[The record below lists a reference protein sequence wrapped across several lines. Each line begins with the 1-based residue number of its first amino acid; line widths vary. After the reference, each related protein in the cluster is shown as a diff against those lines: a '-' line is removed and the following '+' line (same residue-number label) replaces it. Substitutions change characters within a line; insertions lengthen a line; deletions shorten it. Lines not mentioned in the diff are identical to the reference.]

1 MQLPWRSLGLLAGFL
16 IAGPVR
22 PSQLRAQQ
30 AVTISGRVTNEAGAP
45 LSLASVYIETLGLG
59 TQTAED
65 GRYQLVV
72 PAARVRGQQ
81 VSLGVRAIGFR
92 NTSTLITLSGGA
104 ISQDFTLAANPLRL
118 GEVVV
123 TGSGTTTTVEK
134 LGNTINSVK
143 SEEVQKSNEPNIVN
157 ALAAK
162 APGVEI
168 TSQAGDPGAGSS
180 IIIRGLKTIQG
191 DGQPL
196 FVIDGQPIDN
206 STLNTSEFP
215 DASTAYSNRAADI
228 NPNDIESIEIL
239 KGAAASAIYGAR
251 AAQGVVLIT
260 TKSGRAG
267 QTRYS
272 FRSSFGWD
280 DVNQAIPL
288 QRSFGRGQFGSAAS
302 AACEEAGCYP
312 TSSSWGPALD
322 GGTPTFNHWD
332 EAFRTGRS
340 YDNVLSVSGGD
351 DRRTFFASL
360 GNTYQNGTIVG
371 SNDKYNRTT
380 ARLKATQF
388 FGNKLRVGGNIAYM
402 DVRARYIQK
411 GNNLNGILLGLAR
424 TPPDFDNFPYLID
437 GMHRSYRYPNPANTT
452 DDRVY
457 DNPFWVINEDR
468 NTSDVNRAIGNFDI
482 SWDPLRW
489 LNVKYTFGADY
500 SSDQRIEGLPPQSSG
515 DALTGQI
522 WQGNYDNLQLDHNV
536 VATAE
541 KRWSDALNT
550 SLTLGQNLNSR
561 DLRQVQAKG
570 TTYIDPKLFTLNNTV
585 SSNLQP
591 QNFSSL
597 VRVAGYFA
605 QAGVDLW
612 DQVYLTAAVRADQ
625 SSTFPAAD
633 RTNWY
638 PKASLAWNA
647 FGTGSRGAVGP
658 LSYLKLR
665 AAYGAVGREPL
676 AYQILD
682 AFSGGAQGLDFGGGS
697 TSPTQNGLGG
707 LVSDT
712 VKGAP
717 SLKPERT
724 AEFEAGFD
732 FGLFNQRINGGVT
745 LYDAKTTDVI
755 FFLPVPVSTGFKNV
769 TSNGGEITN
778 KGVEVQLNARALEYD
793 NFRWEIGVNWATN
806 KNKLTELQGAEYVGL
821 TGGFGNSVA
830 VRGEPIGSMYGT
842 DWVRCRYGVAD
853 ADNVQATSLGEST
866 DINAHCRAANAP
878 NGALFVDENGFPL
891 LDPANRVLGDP
902 NPDWISGI
910 RNNFTLF
917 KKFQVS
923 TLIDVKKGGVNWNG
937 TRLALQ
943 RFGTAGNTAVRATCG
958 QVSSDGSSCDRWEGN
973 EKIFGQTIEKSPGV
987 VGPGAGMSVP
997 IGENWWREDLGNNF
1011 NGPTG
1016 QGIEDAG
1023 YVKLREISAAY
1034 VWENRRV
1041 RDLTG
1046 FTSIELRLSARNLKT
1061 WSDYSG
1067 VDPETNLEGSFGIGR
1082 GQDYFNNP
1090 QTRSFIFTVLLSH

>member
-1 MQLPWRSLGLLAGFL
+1 MHLSWRSLGLLAGVL
-16 IAGPVR
+16 ITGTVR
-22 PSQLRAQQ
+22 PTLLEAQQ
-30 AVTISGRVTNEAGAP
+30 AVTITGRVTNDAGAP
-45 LSLASVYIETLGLG
+45 LTLASVYIEALGLG

-65 GRYQLVV
+65 GRYQLTV
-72 PAARVRGQQ
+72 PAGRVRGQQ

-92 NTSTLITLSGGA
+92 NTSSLITLTGG
-104 ISQDFTLAANPLRL
+104 SLSKDFTLTANPLRL

-123 TGSGTTTTVEK
+123 TGSGTSTTVEK

-143 SEEVQKSNEPNIVN
+143 ADEVQKSNEPNIVN

-162 APGVEI
+162 APGVEV

-206 STLNTSEFP
+206 STLKTGDFS
-215 DASTAYSNRAADI
+215 DAGTAYTNRAADI

-272 FRSSFGWD
+272 FRSSSTWD
-280 DVNQAIPL
+280 DVNRAIPL
-288 QRSFGRGQFGSAAS
+288 QRIYGRGQEGSAEL

-312 TSSSWGPALD
+312 TASSWGPKLD
-322 GGTPTFNHWD
+322 GGTKTFDHWN
-332 EAFRTGRS
+332 EAFSTGHTF
-340 YDNVLSVSGGD
+340 DNVLSISGGD
-351 DRRTFFASL
+351 DRRTFFASV

-371 SNDKYNRTT
+371 DHDKYNRTS

-388 FGNKLRVGGNIAYM
+388 FGSKLRVGGNISYM
-402 DVRARYIQK
+402 DVRARYVQK

-424 TPPDFDNFPYLID
+424 TPPDFDNFPYVVD
-437 GMHRSYRYPNPANTT
+437 GLHRSYRYPNPANTT

-457 DNPFWVINEDR
+457 DNPFWVINRDE
-468 NTSDVNRAIGNFDI
+468 NTSDVNRAIGNFDV
-482 SWDPLRW
+482 SWDALPW
-489 LNVKYTFGADY
+489 LNLKYTFGADY
-500 SSDQRIEGLPPQSSG
+500 SADNRIEGLPPQSSG
-515 DALTGQI
+515 DALTGQL
-522 WQGNYDNLQLDHNV
+522 WQGTYTNLQLDGNF
-536 VATAE
+536 VARAE
-541 KRWSDALNT
+541 KRWSTALNT
-550 SLTLGQNLNSR
+550 TLTLGQNLNSR

-570 TTYIDPKLFTLNNTV
+570 TTYLDPNLFTLNNTV
-585 SSNLQP
+585 NSNLQS
-591 QNFSSL
+591 QNYTSL

-612 DQVYLTAAVRADQ
+612 DQLYLTAAVRADQ
-625 SSTFPAAD
+625 SSTFPKAD

-638 PKASLAWNA
+638 PKASVAWNA
-647 FGTGSRGAVGP
+647 FGTGSRGAIGP

-665 AAYGAVGREPL
+665 AAYGAVGREPI

-682 AFSGGAQGLDFGGGS
+682 AFNGGAQGLDFGGGT
-697 TSPTQNGLGG
+697 TSPTQNGIGG

-724 AEFEAGFD
+724 SEFEGGFD
-732 FGLFNQRINGGVT
+732 FGLFNQRIDGGIT

-755 FFLPVPVSTGFKNV
+755 FFLPVPVSSGYKNV

-778 KGVEVQLNARALEYD
+778 KGIEVSLNARALEYD
-793 NFRWEIGVNWATN
+793 RFRWEIGVNWAKN
-806 KNKLTELQGAEYVGL
+806 KNKLTELTGADYVGL

-830 VRGEPIGSMYGT
+830 VRGEPLGTFYGT
-842 DWVRCRYGVAD
+842 DWVRCRYGLAD
-853 ADNVQATSLGEST
+853 ADNVQTTSLGEST
-866 DINAHCRAANAP
+866 DINALCRAANAP
-878 NGALFVDENGFPL
+878 NGALFVDEDGFPIQ
-891 LDPANRVLGDP
+891 DPANRVVGNP

-910 RNNFTLF
+910 RNAFTLF
-917 KKFQVS
+917 KKFQIS

-943 RFGTAGNTAVRATCG
+943 RFGTIGNTAVRADCSAG
-958 QVSSDGSSCDRWEGN
+958 IDQCVGN
-973 EKIFGQTIEKSPGV
+973 EKTFGKTIEKSPGV
-987 VGPGAGMSVP
+987 VGPGANKSVP
-997 IGENWWREDLGNNF
+997 IGENWYRAGLGNNF

-1016 QGIEDAG
+1016 QGVEDAG
-1023 YVKLREISAAY
+1023 YVKLREISATY
-1034 VWENRRV
+1034 TWENARV

-1046 FTSIELRLSARNLKT
+1046 FTAIEFRLAARNLKT
-1061 WSDYSG
+1061 WTDYTG
-1067 VDPETNLEGSFGIGR
+1067 VDPETNLEGSYGIGR

-1090 QTRSFIFTVLLSH
+1090 QTRSLIFSINLSH